1 MGRMSA
7 LIYVVGPSG
16 AGKDTL
22 LAYARSRLAGQPVC
36 FAHRYITRPAEAG
49 GENHVALAQ
58 PEFDARLGLGLFA
71 MHWASHSH
79 RYAIG
84 AETHAWLQAGAAV
97 VVNGSREQIPLAAAT
112 FPSLAVVAITVRPEL
127 LRQRLLERGREPA
140 EQIEAR
146 LRRAAQFSVEHPGS
160 HSIDNSGPIPE
171 AGEALVALVQRLA
184 RQSSRNRCPAPL
196 ASRAA
201 ALA

>member
-1 MGRMSA
+1 MGRMSPF
-7 LIYVVGPSG
+7 IYVVGPSG

-22 LAYARSRLAGQPVC
+22 LAYARHSLAGQPVC
-36 FAHRYITRPAEAG
+36 FAHRYITRPHEAG
-49 GENHVALAQ
+49 GENHVALSQ
-58 PEFDARLGLGLFA
+58 PEFDARLDLGLFA
-71 MHWASHSH
+71 MSWASHGH

-97 VVNGSREQIPLAAAT
+97 LVNGSREQIPLAAST
-112 FPSLAVVAITVRPEL
+112 FPTLQVVAITVRPEL
-127 LRQRLLERGREPA
+127 LRQRLLARGREPA

-146 LRRAAQFSVEHPGS
+146 LRRAAQFSVAHPGA
-160 HSIDNSGPIPE
+160 HAIDNSGPVPE

-184 RQSSRNRCPAPL
+184 RQSSPNRCPAPL
-196 ASRAA
+196 ASRRP